1 MGRKAILI
9 ANFKMKAVNQGKFRE
24 NDTRPSHAVCNL
36 CNEMLISVP
45 DFYIIL
51 NPCKVL
57 DIDAGILDIRYI
69 SVV

>member
-1 MGRKAILI
+1 M
-9 ANFKMKAVNQGKFRE
+9 
-24 NDTRPSHAVCNL
+24 RPSHAVCNL

-57 DIDAGILDIRYI
+57 EIDVGILDIL
-69 SVV
+69 V